1 MNLSNEF
8 LETYLGGKCFALAYA
23 LHQEFD
29 FLIKGKIEK
38 YLDGSEYAAHFWVE
52 LPDGRALDI
61 AGLYQSSI
69 DLASSYG
76 SDQGVVRLFSS
87 SEFLEFC
94 DVDDDDEF
102 DEFWLDVEEAAEAV
116 SYIQK
121 QHDISK
127 TTYSSVTKNAGLRYC
142 L

>member
-1 MNLSNEF
+1 MSEES

-29 FLIKGKIEK
+29 FSIMGKIEK
-38 YLDGSEYAAHFWVE
+38 YVDGNEYAAHFWVE

-61 AGLYQSSI
+61 EGLHQSSI
-69 DLASSYG
+69 DIARSYG
-76 SDQGVVRLFSS
+76 TDKGVVRLFSG

-102 DEFWLDVEEAAEAV
+102 DEFWFDVDEAAEAV
-116 SYIQK
+116 SHIRK
-121 QHDISK
+121 QYDISK
-127 TTYSSVTKNAGLRYC
+127 AKDSSATNNPGVRYSP
-142 L
+142 